1 MYNKKIVTYL
11 VAFLSTQLVLLAQ
24 GEGSGPAMADLMR
37 SSGKIYVVVA
47 TIVLMLVVI
56 IALLL
61 LYEKRIKKLEEK
73 VGK

>member
-1 MYNKKIVTYL
+1 MYNKTIITNL
-11 VAFLSTQLVLLAQ
+11 VVFLSTKLVLVAQ
-24 GEGSGPAMADLMR
+24 EKSAGVAMADLMR

-47 TIVLMLVVI
+47 TVVLMLVVV